1 MTRDPSRITRTATLA
16 GMPSRG
22 QDHRPE
28 SVSRAELEARLA
40 DLPPA
45 EAAAIRASVRV
56 ARPPAPATL
65 NAGTP
70 MPVYRSWSDYV
81 AGTSAAERRAWC
93 SRKARRAN
101 RERLMSGPPT
111 ERIGWHDVWLV
122 MEAAQGRCMYCGSLA
137 VEGRPST
144 PNGAP
149 APWEQV
155 GRRVGSL
162 SHVTARVDGGTNT
175 LDNLGW
181 ACLWCNTWP
190 SERVPGSTDR
200 GAIA

>member
-1 MTRDPSRITRTATLA
+1 
-16 GMPSRG
+16 MPSRG
-22 QDHRPE
+22 QGRRPE
-28 SVSRAELEARLA
+28 TVSRAELEAQIA
-40 DLPPA
+40 GLPTD
-45 EAAAIRASVRV
+45 EAAKIRASLRV
-56 ARPPAPATL
+56 ARPPVP
-65 NAGTP
+65 TP
-70 MPVYRSWSDYV
+70 PDGETSKPVYLSWSDYV
-81 AGTSAAERRAWC
+81 ARTSAAQRRDLC

-101 RERLMSGPPT
+101 RERLMSGRPA
-111 ERIGWHDVWLV
+111 ERLVWQDVWSV

-137 VEGRPST
+137 LEGRPSKS
-144 PNGAP
+144 NGAP

-162 SHVTARVDGGTNT
+162 SHVTARVYGGTTT